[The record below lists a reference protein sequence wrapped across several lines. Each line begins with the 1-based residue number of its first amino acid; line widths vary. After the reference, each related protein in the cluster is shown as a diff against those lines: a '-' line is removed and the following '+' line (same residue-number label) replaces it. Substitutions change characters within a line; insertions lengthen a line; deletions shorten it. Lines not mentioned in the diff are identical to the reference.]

1 MLLKAF
7 FYQQLYYVLKSLDCK
22 IDNKVRTIN
31 FINTLMA
38 IYIKKGGI
46 LLLLT
51 AIIKKTHQIWRV
63 KSQ

>member
-31 FINTLMA
+31 FINTFMA
-38 IYIKKGGI
+38 KYIKKEGI
-46 LLLLT
+46 LALLT
-51 AIIKKTHQIWRV
+51 AQIKKTHQISGV

>member
-7 FYQQLYYVLKSLDCK
+7 FHQQLYYVLKSLDCK

-38 IYIKKGGI
+38 IYIKKSGI
-46 LLLLT
+46 IRLLT

>member
-46 LLLLT
+46 IRLLT

-63 KSQ
+63 KS

>member
-31 FINTLMA
+31 FINTFMA
-38 IYIKKGGI
+38 KYIKKDGI
-46 LLLLT
+46 LALLT
-51 AIIKKTHQIWRV
+51 VQIKKTHQIWGV